1 MTIDL
6 SFFYKGLLV
15 LRVNMTASSFYDKLC
30 AGISDEE
37 MDTVIT
43 EDEETGDE
51 IFTDK
56 TFIRK
61 IWLRLLGK
69 HGYVSQN
76 YDIRGLWVD
85 KMILK

>member
-6 SFFYKGLLV
+6 SFFHKGLLV
-15 LRVNMTASSFYDKLC
+15 LRVNMTVSSFYDKLC
-30 AGISDEE
+30 EGISDEE
-37 MDTVIT
+37 MDTVLT
-43 EDEETGDE
+43 VDEETGDE

-61 IWLRLLGK
+61 IWDACLE
-69 HGYVSQN
+69 HEYISQN
-76 YDIRGLWVD
+76 YDILGLWVD

>member
-15 LRVNMTASSFYDKLC
+15 LHVNMTASSFYDKLC

-43 EDEETGDE
+43 EDEGTGDE

-61 IWLRLLGK
+61 IWDACLE
-69 HGYVSQN
+69 HGYVLQN
-76 YDIRGLWVD
+76 YDILGLWVD